1 MKNVGIATCDQCGQ
15 EKECIQISILV
26 ESFFFTKT
34 KTYNLCETC
43 LSKALRM
50 CKREQ

>member
-1 MKNVGIATCDQCGQ
+1 MKNVGIAICDQCGQ

-26 ESFFFTKT
+26 ESFFFTRT

-43 LSKALRM
+43 LSEALRM
-50 CKREQ
+50 CRKDL